1 MKKITFIIGLK
12 GERIEF
18 ETDREDFV
26 NELKFRFENKQ
37 LLEINLDK
45 EIVLL
50 NPDKIL
56 FAKIEEKS
64 L

>member
-12 GERIEF
+12 GEQIEF

-45 EIVLL
+45 EIVLF

>member
-1 MKKITFIIGLK
+1 MNKITFIIGLK
-12 GERIEF
+12 GEQIEF

>member
-45 EIVLL
+45 KIVLL